1 MKVQCTKAPFPPSN
15 KVRFKHK
22 KINRAMFV
30 QVWYQGEGN
39 NDIHMHVQIGYICG
53 IQYLRY
59 IPNLYVATSYAYSS
73 YNVT

>member
-1 MKVQCTKAPFPPSN
+1 
-15 KVRFKHK
+15 
-22 KINRAMFV
+22 MFV

-39 NDIHMHVQIGYICG
+39 NDIHMHVQIGYICARG